1 MRIRK
6 GFMLREIATYHVV
19 VPEGLEVINFRKLVR
34 LNDSAK
40 YLWESLQGQNFQ
52 VEDMTK
58 LLTDKYEVTEEK
70 AMADAKL
77 LTEGWL
83 QNGLLEE

>member
-19 VPEGLEVINFRKLVR
+19 VPEGLEVIDFRKLVR

-40 YLWESLQGQNFQ
+40 YLWESLQGQDFQ
-52 VEDMTK
+52 VKDMTK
-58 LLTDKYEVTEEK
+58 LLTDKYVVTEEK
-70 AMADAKL
+70 AMADAKQ